1 MSVGLGI
8 LVLIAPNVCAYL
20 DVSMDTAKLHL
31 SANVKLDGLEC
42 FVINVR
48 KFQISLDISYF
59 DFDVFQP
66 FAKKVVNM
74 VIVANLENAYVIQ
87 DGLDPIVTNA

>member
-1 MSVGLGI
+1 MGLDI

-31 SANVKLDGLEC
+31 NANVKLDGLEC

>member
-1 MSVGLGI
+1 MSI
-8 LVLIAPNVCAYL
+8 LVLIAPNVSAYL
-20 DVSMDTAKLHL
+20 DVSMETAKLHL
-31 SANVKLDGLEC
+31 SANVKLAGLEC

>member
-1 MSVGLGI
+1 MGLDI

-42 FVINVR
+42 FVIN
-48 KFQISLDISYF
+48 
-59 DFDVFQP
+59 P

-74 VIVANLENAYVIQ
+74 VIVANQENAYAIQ
-87 DGLDPIVTNA
+87 DGMDPTVTNA

>member
-1 MSVGLGI
+1 MSVGLDI

-48 KFQISLDISYF
+48 KFQISLDISYY

>member
-1 MSVGLGI
+1 MGLDI

-48 KFQISLDISYF
+48 KFQIFLDISHF
-59 DFDVFQP
+59 DFDNFQP

>member
-1 MSVGLGI
+1 MGLGI
-8 LVLIAPNVCAYL
+8 LALIAPNVCAYL

-48 KFQISLDISYF
+48 KFQISFGPHF
-59 DFDVFQP
+59 DFDNFQP

-74 VIVANLENAYVIQ
+74 VIVANQENAYAIQ
-87 DGLDPIVTNA
+87 DGLDLIVTNA

>member
-1 MSVGLGI
+1 MSVGLDI

-48 KFQISLDISYF
+48 KFQIFLDISHF
-59 DFDVFQP
+59 DFDNFQP

-74 VIVANLENAYVIQ
+74 VIVANQVNAYAIQ
-87 DGLDPIVTNA
+87 DGMDPTVTNA

>member
-1 MSVGLGI
+1 MSVGLDI

-42 FVINVR
+42 FVIN
-48 KFQISLDISYF
+48 
-59 DFDVFQP
+59 P

>member
-1 MSVGLGI
+1 MSVGLDI

-48 KFQISLDISYF
+48 KFQISFGHFSF
-59 DFDVFQP
+59 
-66 FAKKVVNM
+66 
-74 VIVANLENAYVIQ
+74 
-87 DGLDPIVTNA
+87 